1 LALAGLRKMIDAL
14 RVVALRDGTTARELG
29 EALGLPKSTV
39 HRLLAGLLEVGLV
52 RRHAN
57 ADRYV
62 VGHVISELASGHSH
76 WYFLIRACR
85 PEMLNLRD
93 ECGETVSLHVLHTER
108 RVVLDQVE
116 SLQEHRW
123 VHNNLLVPMPLHA
136 GAASKMLLALM
147 QPTQA
152 ARIIERDGL
161 FAFTTNTPRSS
172 KLLQSE
178 LPKIR
183 AQGYAMSAQEVTEGI
198 ASIAVPVVTKP
209 GPNRSLAVMT
219 VTGPSVRMSD
229 AALTGYLRKLRAA
242 ARIAAARL
250 ESATAELEESLQPS
264 SAGRRAAVRSSALT
278 EASR

>member
-1 LALAGLRKMIDAL
+1 MAPASLRKIVDAL

-57 ADRYV
+57 GDRYV
-62 VGHVISELASGHSH
+62 LGDVMSELASGHSH
-76 WYFLIRACR
+76 WSFLIRACR
-85 PEMLNLRD
+85 PEMLTLRD

-147 QPTQA
+147 QPSQA
-152 ARIIERDGL
+152 ERIIERDGL
-161 FAFTTNTPRSS
+161 LAFTKNTPRSS

-183 AQGYAMSAQEVTEGI
+183 AQGYAISAQEVTQGI
-198 ASIAVPVVTKP
+198 ASVAVPVVTNP
-209 GPNRSLAVMT
+209 GANRSLAVMT
-219 VTGPSVRMSD
+219 ITGPSVRMSD
-229 AALTGYLRKLRAA
+229 ATLTGHLRKLRAA
-242 ARIAAARL
+242 ARRAAARL
-250 ESATAELEESLQPS
+250 EAATALPDQKLQPPS
-264 SAGRRAAVRSSALT
+264 SARRRLRSSALT
-278 EASR
+278 EAS